1 MYGVTVWTLNKLFCL
16 SEPLNDRGRD
26 FVVAD
31 RESEREREERERE
44 MYFSKATADR
54 SPHRHL
60 LVASIISL
68 NGAIQ
73 SLSGLSPVNSSQ

>member
-16 SEPLNDRGRD
+16 SEPLNDRARD

-31 RESEREREERERE
+31 RESERRELE
-44 MYFSKATADR
+44 MYFSKATAER

-73 SLSGLSPVNSSQ
+73 SPSGLSPVSSSQ